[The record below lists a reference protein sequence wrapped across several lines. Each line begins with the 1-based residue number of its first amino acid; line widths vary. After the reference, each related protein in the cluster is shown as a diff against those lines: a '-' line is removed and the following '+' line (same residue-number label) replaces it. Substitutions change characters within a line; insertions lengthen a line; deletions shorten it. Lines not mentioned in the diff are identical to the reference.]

1 MNKIFFDGYIT
12 FKDICQGF
20 VYINSSPPSAAN
32 MRRWKGS
39 TLIQIMALRLFGAK
53 PLPETTL
60 AYCQLDP

>member
-20 VYINSSPPSAAN
+20 VYIDSSPPSAAN
-32 MRRWKGS
+32 MRRWKGA